1 MPNRYEREIE
11 EILRNLE
18 DPKAGPGQK
27 IGRRPKPQVRTQ
39 SRPTFSLRF
48 SATEWLL
55 TITVVAALL
64 GGGYA
69 YAQRMTPD
77 LFTGIVAVVGTI
89 SFILVAFSQFIFQQ
103 RRPPSARYVKIT
115 PLRRGP
121 MDFLRTRWH
130 LFMLKI
136 RYRRRNDLR

>member
-27 IGRRPKPQVRTQ
+27 IGRRPKPQVRPQ
-39 SRPTFSLRF
+39 ARPTFSFDF

-55 TITVVAALL
+55 VITVVAALL

-69 YAQRMTPD
+69 YAQRIPD
-77 LFTGIVAVVGTI
+77 LFTGIVAVIGTI

-121 MDFLRTRWH
+121 MDF
-130 LFMLKI
+130 I
-136 RYRRRNDLR
+136 